1 MSDIQCPYC
10 AYDDY
15 DVIAQNEFG
24 LILPEAQSLSK
35 GHSVIIPLRHVSS
48 FFEVTD
54 KERKS
59 LMALLEQ
66 ARNELSL
73 RYQPTGFHIG
83 FNDGTVFGEANE
95 HLHIHIIPRYENKAL
110 VLDQRWGNIVQP

>member
-1 MSDIQCPYC
+1 MTETQCRYC
-10 AYDDY
+10 NFDEY

-24 LILPEAQSLSK
+24 VVIPEPSKLSN
-35 GHSVIIPLRHVSS
+35 GHSVIIPLRHVAS
-48 FFEVTD
+48 FFDLTD

-66 ARNELSL
+66 ARNELRI

-83 FNDGTVFGEANE
+83 FNDGEIFNLTVD
-95 HLHIHIIPRYENKAL
+95 HLHIHIIPRYDNQTL
-110 VLDQRWGNIVQP
+110 TLDQRWGIEG